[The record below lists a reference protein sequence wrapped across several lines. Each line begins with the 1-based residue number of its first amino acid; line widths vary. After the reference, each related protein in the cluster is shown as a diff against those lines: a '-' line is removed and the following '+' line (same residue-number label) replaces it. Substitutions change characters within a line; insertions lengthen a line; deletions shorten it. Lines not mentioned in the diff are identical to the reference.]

1 MRRSIPVLVV
11 LLSIC
16 VPEIA
21 QTPESDDALMSKARA
36 LYDAP
41 FTRNLAAFDCEL
53 QFDWKAHF
61 LAMLGTM
68 PPAAVATAEKL
79 QTIHHRISLD
89 GHKATVSSKPEKPD
103 FNGVPQGAKLEEVL
117 IAMVSSGLN
126 AWLPSSTNVVLPVG
140 TTKYQFEKLP
150 SGFKVLMTDDHVK
163 GTLLLD
169 ADLRVASGEIEL
181 PQPMS
186 FTTEFKSGPQ
196 GYVLSSIRTGPPPND
211 AAFAYTY
218 QSVDGFQLPAEITV
232 TPATTGEW
240 QYRLTDCK
248 VVKFVKL
255 QVGLPKQ

>member
-1 MRRSIPVLVV
+1 MVQKVSLILLLLLICAPVL
-11 LLSIC
+11 
-16 VPEIA
+16 P
-21 QTPESDDALMSKARA
+21 QTSESDSALMVKARS

-41 FTRNLAAFDCEL
+41 FTRNLAAFDCEV

-61 LAMLGTM
+61 AAMLGTM
-68 PPAAVATAEKL
+68 PPAAVVSAEHL

-103 FNGVPQGAKLEEVL
+103 FTGVPQESQLEQVL

-150 SGFKVLMTDDHVK
+150 SGFSVAMNGDDVK

-169 ADLRVASGEIEL
+169 SGFRVTSGAMDL
-181 PQPMS
+181 PQAMS
-186 FTTEFKSGPQ
+186 FATEFKSGPQ
-196 GYVLSSIRTGPPPND
+196 GYVLSSIRTGPAPND

-232 TPATTGEW
+232 NPATTGKW
-240 QYRLTDCK
+240 QYQLNDCK

>member
-1 MRRSIPVLVV
+1 MLSVLVPV
-11 LLSIC
+11 
-16 VPEIA
+16 VP
-21 QTPESDDALMSKARA
+21 QTPESDTALMVKARS

-41 FTRNLAAFDCEL
+41 FTRNLAAIDCEV
-53 QFDWKAHF
+53 QFDWKSHF
-61 LAMLGTM
+61 AAMLGTL
-68 PPAAVATAEKL
+68 PPAAVATAEHL
-79 QTIHHRISLD
+79 QTIHHRINLD

-103 FNGVPQGAKLEEVL
+103 FSGVPQEATLEQVL

-150 SGFKVLMTDDHVK
+150 SGFRLSMKGDDVQ
-163 GTLLLD
+163 GTLFLG
-169 ADLRVASGEIEL
+169 ADFRVSSGAMDL

-196 GYVLSSIRTGPPPND
+196 GYLLNSIRTGPPPND
-211 AAFAYTY
+211 AEFAYTY

-232 TPATTGEW
+232 TPATTGKW
-240 QYRLTDCK
+240 QYQLNDCK